1 MNTIAGSYYNFPFLL
16 MELPMI
22 HVTNLN
28 PCFDLVYKIP
38 ELGKETYLDLPA
50 HFFPAGK
57 GLNVAKVIA
66 ILGEPVRL
74 LSLMPE
80 DDNSRFETFCDKNNI
95 HFSSYPING
104 SARINT
110 TVYDELT
117 CSTVHYNSGGPTLS
131 TQVQDGFESFL
142 RGFISKE
149 DQWVF
154 AGSLRSGIE
163 SYFYSRLIRA
173 CHDHGAF
180 PLLDT
185 RGNALKHGIREH
197 PLVISPNET
206 ELESLFQEPIEGIG
220 QLALKGKRLIDSG
233 IDTVFITL
241 GEDGVL
247 ALHKDECLLC
257 RPPEIDVV
265 DTVGCG
271 DAFLAGVAVAR
282 ERGFSFHETCRL
294 AVACGT
300 SNAAN
305 FGPAEVNVHEIWH
318 FMEKIFVSQL

>member
-1 MNTIAGSYYNFPFLL
+1 
-16 MELPMI
+16 MI
-22 HVTNLN
+22 HVTHLN
-28 PCFDLVYKIP
+28 PSFDLVYKIP

-66 ILGEPVRL
+66 KLGEPVRL

-80 DDNSRFETFCDKNNI
+80 DDTSRFEQFCSHNSI
-95 HFSSYPING
+95 ELCTYPING
-104 SARINT
+104 SVRINT
-110 TVYDELT
+110 TVFDELT
-117 CSTVHYNSGGPTLS
+117 CSTIHYNSGCPTLS

-142 RGFISKE
+142 REFIAE
-149 DQWVF
+149 NDQWVF
-154 AGSLRSGIE
+154 SGSLPSGIE
-163 SYFYSRLIRA
+163 SDFYSKLIRV
-173 CHDHGAF
+173 CRERGAF

-185 RGNALKHGIREH
+185 RGAPLKQGIREH
-197 PLVISPNET
+197 PLVISPNEN
-206 ELESLFQEPIEGIG
+206 ELEALFQEPIEGIG
-220 QLALKGKRLIDSG
+220 HLALKGKRLIDSG
-233 IDTVFITL
+233 IETVFITL

-257 RPPEIDVV
+257 RPPEIRVV
-265 DTVGCG
+265 DIVGCG

-305 FGPAEVNVHEIWH
+305 FGPAEVKVDEIWH
-318 FMEKIFVSQL
+318 FMEKIYVTQL